1 MNNNDNINKTFATK
15 YSNNSLSDKTLYHCG
30 ICGKSYKTVGERAAC
45 ETKCLAETKKT
56 QEKLEK
62 EMKERKKAANKAE
75 IEKKYKE
82 LAILVNDYCKEFG
95 SLQLGESNYFDDDNL
110 PALSKL
116 LGWWF

>member
-1 MNNNDNINKTFATK
+1 MNNNDNINKTFATN

-45 ETKCLAETKKT
+45 ETKCLAERKKI

-62 EMKERKKAANKAE
+62 EMKDRKKTANKAE

-82 LAILVNDYCKEFG
+82 LTILVNDYCKEFG

-110 PALSKL
+110 SALSKL

>member
-1 MNNNDNINKTFATK
+1 MNNNDNINKTFASN
-15 YSNNSLSDKTLYHCG
+15 YSDKNLSDQTQYHGG

-45 ETKCLAETKKT
+45 ESKCLAERKKA

-62 EMKERKKAANKAE
+62 EIKERKKAASKAE

-82 LAILVNDYCKEFG
+82 LVELINDYCKDYG
-95 SLQLGESNYFDDDNL
+95 SIQIGESHYFDDF

-116 LGWWF
+116 LGGWF